1 MAWPRAG
8 LHRQLCTTW
17 VGKLS
22 SCALCKNLTST
33 EIILQQATKQ
43 NNVVTQLTA
52 IAIGLSKWRFPCPGL
67 RYQGETHTSKSSFM
81 RFCASVG
88 LESLRGKP
96 VHSGVCDC
104 TKDPGTFDI
113 RSFLLLLLFLKGDSI
128 GTGQRGMAR
137 LFM

>member
-1 MAWPRAG
+1 
-8 LHRQLCTTW
+8 
-17 VGKLS
+17 
-22 SCALCKNLTST
+22 
-33 EIILQQATKQ
+33 
-43 NNVVTQLTA
+43 
-52 IAIGLSKWRFPCPGL
+52 
-67 RYQGETHTSKSSFM
+67 M